1 MKNINS
7 YFQSTHNSCLD
18 LSFPGLLP
26 CIQNSNQTG
35 FIYQPT
41 NYVEHLYK
49 SRTLVGIWLWIH
61 WVSYNCSSTEC
72 VTNYRLS
79 LISILGIT
87 WPSYI
92 VGLTCTR
99 LGDKIVNVV
108 IPATVSN
115 NTALIMTSMKL
126 IAVAPII
133 VLLLST
139 LLDLDEIMLKQ
150 SSGLVALIYF
160 IFPQIQ

>member
-7 YFQSTHNSCLD
+7 YFQSTHNSSLG
-18 LSFPGLLP
+18 LSFPGPLP

-61 WVSYNCSSTEC
+61 WVSYNCSSTVC

-87 WPSYI
+87 RPSYI
-92 VGLTCTR
+92 VGLNMNSIGWQDCQCCYT
-99 LGDKIVNVV
+99 
-108 IPATVSN
+108 SN
-115 NTALIMTSMKL
+115 CFKQHGLDYNSLWNLS
-126 IAVAPII
+126 PW
-133 VLLLST
+133 LLL
-139 LLDLDEIMLKQ
+139 LFYCCQHYWI
-150 SSGLVALIYF
+150 
-160 IFPQIQ
+160 